1 MSRIAKGAVLATA
14 GILTVLFL
22 LPASPAAAHEGR
34 EVGDVVMNV
43 GFGMEPAFAYQPN
56 WVHLG
61 LSDHDSGDPIGRGV
75 NLQVE
80 VFYGEESMTLDL
92 EPAFGERGVYR
103 ATFVPS
109 RPGDYSFRFFGT
121 VGGQDLDEEFTS
133 GPDTFSSAN
142 DPAEISFPAQDP
154 SVAEIAER
162 LEQETA
168 RLGESI
174 TELEQAIGAD
184 GGGEA
189 QAPAEDE
196 DEGSLAMIALIVGIV
211 ALLVGLVLGGLALR
225 RARA

>member
-1 MSRIAKGAVLATA
+1 MSRIRKGAVLATA
-14 GILTVLFL
+14 GILTMLFL
-22 LPASPAAAHEGR
+22 VPGSPARAHEGR
-34 EVGDVVMNV
+34 EVGDVVMLV
-43 GFGMEPAFAYQPN
+43 GFGNEPAVAYEPNWVSLTLTDHDSEQPILNGVDLEVEISYGEESTTMAMEPAF
-56 WVHLG
+56 
-61 LSDHDSGDPIGRGV
+61 GDT
-75 NLQVE
+75 
-80 VFYGEESMTLDL
+80 GE
-92 EPAFGERGVYR
+92 YR
-103 ATFVPS
+103 AVFVPS
-109 RPGDYSFRFFGT
+109 RPGDYTFRF
-121 VGGQDLDEEFTS
+121 VGSVRNQDLDEEFSS
-133 GPDTFSSAN
+133 GPDTFSPAN

-189 QAPAEDE
+189 QAPAEDQ
-196 DEGSLAMIALIVGIV
+196 DEGSLAIIALIVGIV